1 MARETRDRPRHE
13 NAEPDQDPADTG
25 EVIDAIDAASFG
37 EIVEIPAGGSVDGDF
52 NGAPELAG
60 LAETQSWEGSDALDA
75 MQGREPDALLASDEA
90 LPEEILE
97 DVVAD
102 RRALLLERLD
112 EARELGL
119 EGVFESV
126 AEATEP
132 RAGTGPL
139 VADRDE
145 LVGRLQQIDAAIEEI
160 ELRIEESD
168 ATAPPR
174 PVRSL

>member
-1 MARETRDRPRHE
+1 MARETKDRPRHE
-13 NAEPDQDPADTG
+13 NAVPEDDPAETG
-25 EVIDAIDAASFG
+25 AGVEAIDAASFG
-37 EIVEIPAGGSVDGDF
+37 EIVEIPEGGSVDGDF

-60 LAETQSWEGSDALDA
+60 LVETQSWEGSDALDA
-75 MQGREPDALLASDEA
+75 MQGRGPDALLARAEA

-102 RRALLLERLD
+102 RRALLIERLD

-119 EGVFESV
+119 DGVFESV

-132 RAGTGPL
+132 RAGSGPL

-145 LVGRLQQIDAAIEEI
+145 LVGRLEQIDAAIEEI
-160 ELRIEESD
+160 ELRIEERET
-168 ATAPPR
+168 TAAPR
-174 PVRSL
+174 R

>member
-1 MARETRDRPRHE
+1 MARELRDRPRYE
-13 NAEPDQDPADTG
+13 NSEPDDDPAKTG
-25 EVIDAIDAASFG
+25 ESTDAIDAASFG

-75 MQGREPDALLASDEA
+75 MQGAGADALLASDEA

-102 RRALLLERLD
+102 RRALLVERLD

-132 RAGTGPL
+132 RGGSGPL
-139 VADRDE
+139 VVDRDE
-145 LVGRLQQIDAAIEEI
+145 LVGRLEQIDAAIAEI
-160 ELRIEESD
+160 ELRIEERQ
-168 ATAPPR
+168 ATAAPR
-174 PVRSL
+174 R